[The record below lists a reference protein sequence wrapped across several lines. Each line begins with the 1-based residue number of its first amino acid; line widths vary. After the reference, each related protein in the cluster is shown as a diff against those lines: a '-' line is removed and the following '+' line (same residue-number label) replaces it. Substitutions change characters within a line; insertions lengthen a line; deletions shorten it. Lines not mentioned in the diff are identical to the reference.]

1 MVFEW
6 PSCSWATA
14 RMPIVKT
21 RGVVPSSLPSRGRV
35 LHLLAHQ
42 HMRTARTSSCIHEVC
57 YKGGRWAC
65 LQRRRRSS
73 GRSRYKR
80 RPSLLQAAV
89 GLATSGGLPW
99 YKQLSALLHG
109 ATGVATW
116 SLWRATMAPR
126 PCCHRQ
132 PAWLQKHIGA
142 ATKIHL
148 HCYHASSAFVTI
160 VH

>member
-21 RGVVPSSLPSRGRV
+21 RGVIPSSLPSRGRV

-80 RPSLLQAAV
+80 RPALLQAEACL
-89 GLATSGGLPW
+89 GTSSCRPCYMGQP
-99 YKQLSALLHG
+99 ALLHG
-109 ATGVATW
+109 VCGALPWHHGLAATGSQRGYKST
-116 SLWRATMAPR
+116 SGLRPRYIYTATMR
-126 PCCHRQ
+126 HRLLSQ
-132 PAWLQKHIGA
+132 SS
-142 ATKIHL
+142 TKLL
-148 HCYHASSAFVTI
+148 HR
-160 VH
+160 